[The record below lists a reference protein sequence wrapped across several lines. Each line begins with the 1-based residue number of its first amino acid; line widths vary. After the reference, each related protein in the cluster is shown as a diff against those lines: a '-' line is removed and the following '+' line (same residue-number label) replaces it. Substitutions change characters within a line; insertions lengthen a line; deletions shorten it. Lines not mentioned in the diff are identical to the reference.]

1 MTSSQTNDG
10 RAPVTRRERS
20 DERGRG
26 IFHRSISFGRVQG
39 IEIGAN
45 WSWFVVFGL
54 IVWSLAAAVFPDARP
69 GLGDGAYIAM
79 AAIGAVLFFTSLVLH
94 ELGHA
99 VVAKREGMEIAGI
112 TLWVFGG
119 VAQFK
124 GMFPSAWAEFRIA
137 IAGPLVSVAI
147 GLGCLALGEFAGLPA
162 EADAVVD
169 WLGAIN
175 LVLVAFNMLPA
186 LPLDGGRVLRSLLW
200 QAMGDFTRATRYAG
214 ALGRAFGQAMIFGGA
229 LLLLLGGYA
238 GGLWLAL
245 IGWFLTIA
253 AAAELSLATIR
264 GAFEGLRV
272 RDAVVHDPACVPV
285 ARTLREFVDESF
297 PLGRHA
303 AYPVVDGDQVV
314 GLLPFAR
321 VTGVPASKWPSTTVG
336 DAMLPLAEAPTLD
349 ADEELAEAAMDL
361 SGGLGRALVTSNGG
375 VIGMISITDVSRM
388 LELRRLGG

>member
-1 MTSSQTNDG
+1 MTTTPAHDSQPTS
-10 RAPVTRRERS
+10 APRERT

-26 IFHRSISFGRVQG
+26 VFHRSVSFGRVQG

-45 WSWFVVFGL
+45 WSWFLVFGL

-69 GLGDGAYIAM
+69 GLGDGAYVAM
-79 AAIGAVLFFTSLVLH
+79 AGVGAVLFFTSLVLH

-147 GLGCLALGEFAGLPA
+147 GLSCLAVGEYAGLPA

-200 QAMGDFTRATRYAG
+200 EAMGDFTRATRYAG

-229 LLLLLGGYA
+229 VLLLFGGAA

-264 GAFEGLRV
+264 GAFEGLYV
-272 RDAVVHDPACVPV
+272 RDALVRDPACVP
-285 ARTLREFVDESF
+285 ATQTLREFVDESF
-297 PLGRHA
+297 PLSRHA
-303 AYPVVDGDQVV
+303 AYPVVENGNVV

-321 VTGVPASKWPSTTVG
+321 VTGVPAASWPATRVR
-336 DAMLPLAEAPTLD
+336 DAMLPMADAPTLD
-349 ADEELAEAAMDL
+349 ADDELAEAAMDL
-361 SGGLGRALVTSNGG
+361 SEGIGRALVTRQGS
-375 VIGMISITDVSRM
+375 VVGMISITDVSRM